1 MMRIALIASGSVAGY
16 LLILIVAGFLLGNCV
31 KARVRARLAESLQAD
46 VTIADASVNLLL
58 GKVEL
63 RGIKIV
69 GQRGGTVD
77 ITVDRVDAGIAP
89 LGWALVDGNPRTVAV
104 RGVDMTLSGRG
115 ALTMRKPEAR
125 SLDIDRFELEDVRI
139 AIMPTTL
146 LPRLGRIDL
155 TIDRAVTDGVALR
168 TGVSWVFA
176 LRELVATA
184 ALPGDIAVSVGYR
197 DQRLSLG
204 GESLGSRPI
213 SFDFILPEVA
223 DDKFEVAQLASLAKQ
238 LAKQLVKQAAGDWFD
253 RQIKERLRRAAD

>member
-1 MMRIALIASGSVAGY
+1 MMRLAVIASCSLAGY
-16 LLILIVAGFLLGNCV
+16 LLILIIAGFLLGNCI

-46 VTIADASVNLLL
+46 VTIADASVSLLR

-63 RGIKIV
+63 RGIRIV

-77 ITVDRVDAGIAP
+77 ITIDRVDAGLAP
-89 LGWALVDGNPRTVAV
+89 LGWALINGDPRTVSV
-104 RGVDMTLSGRG
+104 RGVDMLLSGRG
-115 ALTMRKPEAR
+115 VLTMRKPAR
-125 SLDIDRFELEDVRI
+125 ALEVDRFELEDVRI

-155 TIDRAVTDGVALR
+155 VIDRAVTDGVALR

-184 ALPGDIAVSVGYR
+184 SLPGDIDISVGYA

-204 GESLGSRPI
+204 GASLGSRPI
-213 SFDFILPEVA
+213 SFDFVLPEVA
-223 DDKFEVAQLASLAKQ
+223 ADKFEVAQLVDLAKQ
-238 LAKQLVKQAAGDWFD
+238 LAKQLVKEAAGDWFD
-253 RQIKERLRRAAD
+253 REIKERLRRAVR